1 MLSNSL
7 SFIGQLKENNN
18 KAWLE
23 AHKPNL
29 LTAKNEFSEVV
40 DQILKS
46 IVVFDKSMEGL
57 QAKDCIFRIYRD
69 VRFSLDKTP
78 YKNHFGA
85 FFCEGRTQSPGPGY
99 YLHIEPGNKSFIGG
113 GIYMPPS
120 PILQKI
126 RQEID
131 YNGSKLD
138 KIFNDTSFKK
148 YFNGLSNE
156 DKLIRPPK
164 GYLSDNPHIEL
175 LKLKSYVTGFNI
187 TDEEIVNGDIVK
199 LSEKVFKAMYPLQL
213 FLKEAID

>member
-1 MLSNSL
+1 MLSNTL
-7 SFIGQLKENNN
+7 KFIGQLKENNN
-18 KAWLE
+18 KTWLE
-23 AHKPNL
+23 AQKPDL
-29 LTAKNEFSEVV
+29 LIAKNEFSEVV

-46 IVVFDKSMEGL
+46 IVVFDKSVEGL

-69 VRFSLDKTP
+69 IRFSLDKTP

-99 YLHIEPGNKSFIGG
+99 YLHVEPGDKSFIGG
-113 GIYMPPS
+113 GIYMPLS

-138 KIFNDTSFKK
+138 KILSEPTFKK
-148 YFNGLSNE
+148 YFNGLSGE
-156 DKLIRPPK
+156 DKLSRPPK
-164 GYLSDNPHIEL
+164 GYFLDNPHIEL
-175 LKLKSYVTGFNI
+175 LKLKSFVTGFNI
-187 TDEEIVNGDIVK
+187 SDEEIVKGDIVK
-199 LSEKVFKAMYPLQL
+199 LSENVFKAMYPLQL